1 MNRLIVKFALAVAM
15 ALFVSFTA
23 VTFIFHQSYIT
34 TMEEEAVP
42 LANYLFNGVPEQIR
56 AASDDERAAILQ
68 ALAKEL
74 NTKAN
79 IEPLS
84 SSRLTDAHR
93 EMIARGQVPITAE
106 QGYSGATFFLP
117 LDNDSVIAIGPL
129 KPGFG
134 PGFWDYVLILL
145 VVFIVVAV
153 TVTVML
159 VLFVRRLNCLEATAV
174 RIGQGDL
181 SARAEESSNDAV
193 GSLARSFNEMAERNQ
208 QLLEA
213 HRATLQAVSHELR
226 TPAARIR
233 FGLEMLS
240 ETKDPEKFSDRL
252 KAIDEDLIELDHLVT
267 ELLELNRSEVVG
279 TDERENLLI
288 IDLFN
293 QVLKKAEEYCLSL
306 NIEVNTPPDLA
317 VFVVPRLF
325 RRALRNLLSN
335 AVRYAKT
342 QVTLTARENGDMV
355 EVIVDDDGPGVPDD
369 HRGTI
374 FQPFA
379 RLDDSRSRKTGG
391 VGLGLAIVARVVASH
406 GGQVELTDA
415 PSGGARFITR
425 WPTAMSLGKIGR

>member
-1 MNRLIVKFALAVAM
+1 
-15 ALFVSFTA
+15 
-23 VTFIFHQSYIT
+23 
-34 TMEEEAVP
+34 
-42 LANYLFNGVPEQIR
+42 
-56 AASDDERAAILQ
+56 
-68 ALAKEL
+68 
-74 NTKAN
+74 
-79 IEPLS
+79 
-84 SSRLTDAHR
+84 
-93 EMIARGQVPITAE
+93 
-106 QGYSGATFFLP
+106 
-117 LDNDSVIAIGPL
+117 
-129 KPGFG
+129 
-134 PGFWDYVLILL
+134 
-145 VVFIVVAV
+145 
-153 TVTVML
+153 
-159 VLFVRRLNCLEATAV
+159 
-174 RIGQGDL
+174 
-181 SARAEESSNDAV
+181 
-193 GSLARSFNEMAERNQ
+193 MAERNQ